1 MQGTNF
7 MKKLVKKI
15 INIDS
20 EWSIAIYTGESPLN
34 LVSPKSI
41 KNPIL
46 TAKHVTDVPAEFV
59 ADPFMLHE
67 NDTWYMFF
75 EVLNARTNKGDIGL
89 ATSKDCLNWNYQK
102 IVLEEPF
109 HLSYP
114 YVFKWNHEYYMIP
127 ETAQA
132 SSVRLYKAT
141 SFPTQWTFCKTLL
154 SGEDFVDPT
163 IFQHNDLWWLFT
175 ATAAKRNILRL
186 YYSQQPTGPWI
197 EHPQSPVIKGNAKI
211 ARPGGRTIVF
221 NEKIFRYTQDCEYI
235 YGKQVLAFEITELTT
250 ANYQEKAVKSNPI
263 IKASGYGWNKVGMH
277 NIDPHQIDNNKW
289 IACVDGRSTQLALNS
304 NSRLALWLKKLKTSC

>member
-1 MQGTNF
+1 MEGIKLA
-7 MKKLVKKI
+7 KKIIKKI
-15 INIDS
+15 INIRT
-20 EWSIAIYTGESPLN
+20 EWSIAIYTGESPVN
-34 LVSPKSI
+34 LASPTNI

-46 TAKHVTDVPAEFV
+46 TAKDITDVPAEFV
-59 ADPFMLHE
+59 ADPFMLHK

-75 EVLNARTNKGDIGL
+75 EVMNIRTNKGDIAL
-89 ATSKDCLNWNYQK
+89 ATSKDGFNWSYQQ

-127 ETAQA
+127 ETAEA

-141 SFPTQWTFCKTLL
+141 DFPTQWSFCKTLL
-154 SGEDFVDPT
+154 DGKDFADPT

-197 EHPQSPVIKGNAKI
+197 EHPQSPIIEGNAKI
-211 ARPGGRTIVF
+211 ARPAGRMIVF
-221 NEKIFRYTQDCEYI
+221 DEKILRYAQDCESV

-250 ANYQEKAVKSNPI
+250 ETYQEKPVKTNPI
-263 IKASGYGWNKVGMH
+263 IKASGYGWNKLGMH
-277 NIDPHQIDNNKW
+277 TIDPHQIDNNKW
-289 IACVDGRSTQLALNS
+289 IACVDGKNYQLALNS
-304 NSRLALWLKKLKTSC
+304 NSMLALWLKRLKLNY

>member
-1 MQGTNF
+1 MRVTN
-7 MKKLVKKI
+7 LVKNLIKKI
-15 INIDS
+15 INIRS

-34 LVSPKSI
+34 LVSPKNI

-46 TAKHVTDVPAEFV
+46 TAKDVTDVTAEFV
-59 ADPFMLHE
+59 ADPFMLNE

-89 ATSKDCLNWNYQK
+89 ATSKDSFNWNYQK
-102 IVLEEPF
+102 IVLEEAF

-114 YVFKWNHEYYMIP
+114 YVFKWNNDYYMIP

-141 SFPTQWTFCKTLL
+141 NFPTEWAFYKTLL
-154 SGEDFVDPT
+154 SGEEFVDPT
-163 IFQHNDLWWLFT
+163 IFQYHDLWWLFT
-175 ATAAKRNILRL
+175 ATTEKRNILHL

-221 NEKIFRYTQDCEYI
+221 DEKILRYTQDCEYI

-250 ANYQEKAVKSNPI
+250 ANYQEKAVKTNPI
-263 IKASGYGWNKVGMH
+263 IQASGYGWNKLGMH
-277 NIDPHQIDNNKW
+277 TIDAHQVDKNKW
-289 IACVDGRSTQLALNS
+289 IACVDGRSYQFVLNS
-304 NSRLALWLKKLKTSC
+304 NSMLAFWLKRLKPSY

>member
-1 MQGTNF
+1 MQGTNLV
-7 MKKLVKKI
+7 KKLLQKI

-41 KNPIL
+41 NNPIL
-46 TAKHVTDVPAEFV
+46 TAKDVTDVPAEFV
-59 ADPFMLHE
+59 ADPFMIHE
-67 NDTWYMFF
+67 NETWYMFF
-75 EVLNARTNKGDIGL
+75 EVLNAHTNKGDIGL
-89 ATSKDCLNWNYQK
+89 ATSQDSFNWNYQR

-127 ETAQA
+127 ETAQT

-154 SGEDFVDPT
+154 SGKDFVDPT
-163 IFQHNDLWWLFT
+163 IFQHNDLWWLFI
-175 ATAAKRNILRL
+175 ATSKKRNILRL
-186 YYSQQPTGPWI
+186 YYSQQPTGPWV
-197 EHPQSPVIKGNAKI
+197 EHPQSPVVNGNAKI
-211 ARPGGRTIVF
+211 ARPAGRVVVF
-221 NEKIFRYTQDCEYI
+221 DEKIFRYTQDCKYI

-250 ANYQEKAVKSNPI
+250 ANYQEKAVKNNPI
-263 IKASGYGWNKVGMH
+263 IKASGYGWNKAGMH
-277 NIDPHQIDNNKW
+277 NIDPHQIDRNKW
-289 IACVDGRSTQLALNS
+289 IACVDGRSTQVS
-304 NSRLALWLKKLKTSC
+304 LKVKFKTNTWA